1 MKEQTEKPLQPT
13 LIYGCMGLGGEWN
26 QHPITAE
33 DEKVATEAVETALME
48 GIRHFDHADIYTLGK
63 AEEVFGRVLRNNPS
77 LRDRMVI
84 QSKAGIQIG
93 AGPGG
98 SNRYC
103 ARKTYLLEQAKAIL
117 KRLRIDCL
125 DVFLVHRPD
134 PLMDPREVSE
144 AFFELKSGGFVKR
157 FGVSNM
163 SLPQL
168 QLIQKYWDE
177 PLVCNQLQISL
188 GHSLFVDASV
198 MINMKQHPGGGDM
211 LGMKEYAQETGLAL
225 QAWGSSD
232 QGKYLDGAHDGL
244 HETDRKAAQLVWDMA
259 QRYSISRTALVLAWL
274 MKIPANIQ
282 PVIGTTK
289 PPRIRECAQ
298 ALTFEFSDEDWY
310 QLWITARGSSL
321 P

>member
-1 MKEQTEKPLQPT
+1 MNENTNEQLQPT

-26 QHPITAE
+26 RNPITAE
-33 DEKVATEAVETALME
+33 DEKIATEAVEAALQE
-48 GIRHFDHADIYTLGK
+48 GIYHFDHADIYMLGK
-63 AEEVFGRVLRNNPS
+63 AEEVFGKVLEHNPS
-77 LRDRMVI
+77 LRDRMII
-84 QSKAGIQIG
+84 QSKAGIQLG
-93 AGPGG
+93 KGPGG

-103 ARKTYLLEQAKAIL
+103 ARKGYLVEQAKAIL

-134 PLMDPREVSE
+134 PLMNPIEVTE
-144 AFFELKSGGFVKR
+144 AFLELKAGGFVKN

-168 QLIQKYWDE
+168 RLIQKYWDE

-198 MINMKQHPGGGDM
+198 MINMKEHPGGGDM
-211 LGMKEYAQETGLAL
+211 LGIKEYAQETGLAL

-232 QGKYLDGAHDGL
+232 QGRYLNGAHDGL
-244 HETDRKAAQLVWDMA
+244 NGTDRNTAQLVWDMA
-259 QRYSISRTALVLAWL
+259 QHYSISRTALVLAWL
-274 MKIPANIQ
+274 MKVPANIQ

-289 PPRIRECAQ
+289 PDRIRECAQ
-298 ALTFEFSDEDWY
+298 ALTFHLSDEEWY
-310 QLWITARGSSL
+310 QLWITARGASL

>member
-1 MKEQTEKPLQPT
+1 MKKNTKEQGQPT

-26 QHPITAE
+26 RNPVTAE
-33 DEKVATEAVETALME
+33 DEKVATKAVEAALEE
-48 GIRHFDHADIYTLGK
+48 GIHHFDHADIYTFGK
-63 AEEVFGRVLRNNPS
+63 AEEVFGKVLEQNPS
-77 LRDRMVI
+77 LRDRMII
-84 QSKAGIQIG
+84 QSKAGIQLG
-93 AGPGG
+93 KGPGG

-103 ARKTYLLEQAKAIL
+103 ARKDYLVEQAKAIL
-117 KRLRIDCL
+117 KRLRIGYL

-134 PLMDPREVSE
+134 PLMDPNEVTE
-144 AFFELKSGGFVKR
+144 AFLELKTGGLARK

-168 QLIQKYWDE
+168 QLIQKHWED
-177 PLVCNQLQISL
+177 PLVCNQLQLSL

-198 MINMKQHPGGGDM
+198 MINMKEHPGGGDM
-211 LGMKEYAQETGLAL
+211 LGMKEYARETGLAL

-232 QGKYLDGAHDGL
+232 QGRYLNGAHDGL
-244 HETDRKAAQLVWDMA
+244 NETDKKTAQLVWDMA
-259 QRYSISRTALVLAWL
+259 QHYSISRTALVLAWL

-289 PPRIRECAQ
+289 PDRIRECAQ
-298 ALTFEFSDEDWY
+298 ALAFHLSDEEWY
-310 QLWITARGSSL
+310 QLWITARGASL